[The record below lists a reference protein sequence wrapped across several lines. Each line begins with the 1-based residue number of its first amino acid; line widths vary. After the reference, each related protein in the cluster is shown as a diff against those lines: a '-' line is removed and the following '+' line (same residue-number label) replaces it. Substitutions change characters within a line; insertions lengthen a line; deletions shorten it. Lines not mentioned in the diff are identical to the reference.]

1 MDAEKALEG
10 RCEAIFVLLCC
21 ISAEAC
27 DAFGRAV
34 GRVVGGA
41 ERHGRGPCLQRRP
54 LSGKCCPSQI
64 RRQVLVKVTDRSEAT
79 ICQIP
84 KGRRASGPS
93 TRCFLVQAEGR
104 HISECVTRP
113 VLPPIVGDEVRR
125 NPNGLRPSPLASA
138 PTAARGIAFTAAAAD
153 AEAPRFRTVA
163 VPNSPGT
170 CRLSSKRRGNLEVP
184 SFLGFA
190 GCTDPGRCYHGSPPW
205 SGGDIASPSP
215 SAEPRRL
222 ALSGGVRGLHTRS
235 NFSAP
240 TWTSRFW
247 SSAPSPTFPRLR
259 FRAEWLSRPS
269 LASLGEGMVDRVLV
283 SAHAQGLEVV
293 IVLNKAPR
301 TLSSTAS

>member
-113 VLPPIVGDEVRR
+113 ALPPIVGDEVRR

-184 SFLGFA
+184 SFLGF
-190 GCTDPGRCYHGSPPW
+190 
-205 SGGDIASPSP
+205 
-215 SAEPRRL
+215 
-222 ALSGGVRGLHTRS
+222 RGLHRS
-235 NFSAP
+235 GQVLPRKSTLVRRRHCKSQSLCGAASPRFVWRRAGAPHQEQLLCANLDLAVLVLSTEPNFSEA
-240 TWTSRFW
+240 S
-247 SSAPSPTFPRLR
+247 
-259 FRAEWLSRPS
+259 LSR
-269 LASLGEGMVDRVLV
+269 
-283 SAHAQGLEVV
+283 
-293 IVLNKAPR
+293 
-301 TLSSTAS
+301 